1 MSVLTDGMSLKAFH
15 IVFIIASIL
24 LAFGFAGWSLVNF
37 SEGKRTMD
45 LLFGIGS
52 ALAAIGLIFYGRY
65 VLKKLKHISY
75 L

>member
-1 MSVLTDGMSLKAFH
+1 MSLKAFH
-15 IVFIIASIL
+15 VVFIFASIV
-24 LAFGFAGWSLVNF
+24 LAFGFSVWSLLAY
-37 SEGKRTMD
+37 SESRRVMD

-52 ALAAIGLIFYGRY
+52 ALAGVGLIFYGRY

>member
-1 MSVLTDGMSLKAFH
+1 MSLKAFH

-24 LAFGFAGWSLVNF
+24 LAFGFAAWSLVNF
-37 SEGKRTMD
+37 ADGKRTVD

-52 ALAAIGLIFYGRY
+52 ALAGLGLCIYGRY